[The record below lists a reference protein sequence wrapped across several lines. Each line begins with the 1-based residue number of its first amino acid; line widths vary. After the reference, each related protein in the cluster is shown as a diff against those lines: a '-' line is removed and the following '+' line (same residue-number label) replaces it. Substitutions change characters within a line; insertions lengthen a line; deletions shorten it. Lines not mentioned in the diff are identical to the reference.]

1 MNFGRVIKKEI
12 VEKGF
17 KDKCCKKAF
26 LSGLIR
32 GAGMLYE
39 QDGEIGLDIPLL
51 DEETATLVSGYF
63 LNLFGY
69 EIREFSAYGDKLNK
83 RDVFLISIK
92 GEKGLFILNELG
104 ILISDGE
111 EYSVNMKI
119 FGDINK
125 KECCLRAFMKGL
137 FTASGSCTVPSLNGV
152 EQTGYHIEL
161 SFYHAETASEING
174 KLANSGIIA
183 KIMRRKD
190 RYIVYLKAAED
201 ISNFLAFIGASR
213 SALTLTDI
221 IIAKEITNTSNRRTN
236 CDLAN
241 LEKQVSASQKQIKAI
256 NKIFALKG
264 ENYLKQD
271 LLTVAKA
278 RIDNPEETLSE
289 LATRL
294 NVSKSCLNHRLRK
307 ILLVAEKL
315 GE

>member
-1 MNFGRVIKKEI
+1 
-12 VEKGF
+12 
-17 KDKCCKKAF
+17 
-26 LSGLIR
+26 
-32 GAGMLYE
+32 
-39 QDGEIGLDIPLL
+39 
-51 DEETATLVSGYF
+51 
-63 LNLFGY
+63 
-69 EIREFSAYGDKLNK
+69 
-83 RDVFLISIK
+83 
-92 GEKGLFILNELG
+92 
-104 ILISDGE
+104 
-111 EYSVNMKI
+111 
-119 FGDINK
+119 
-125 KECCLRAFMKGL
+125 
-137 FTASGSCTVPSLNGV
+137 
-152 EQTGYHIEL
+152 
-161 SFYHAETASEING
+161 
-174 KLANSGIIA
+174 
-183 KIMRRKD
+183 MRRKD

-256 NKIFALKG
+256 NKIFASKG